1 MRKLLVFTSLSLLLA
16 FHVQGQPCFPDG
28 ISFGTQQDID
38 NFPINNPNCTV
49 IDGNVEIQGWE
60 IENLNG
66 LSAITSIGGDLVLY
80 NNYELTS
87 LNGLDKLINIGGK
100 LVISGHTSLP
110 NLNGLNKLTAIGGS
124 LFLYGNDNLTALS
137 GLENLTSVG
146 GFVELQGNRDLK
158 SLHGL
163 QNLSSVGSHV
173 KVFLNYSLPS
183 LAGLNKLS
191 NIPGNLQIIENENLA
206 SLTGLE
212 NLAHVGGY
220 LEISQ
225 NPLGSL
231 EPLSSL
237 QSVDGKFT
245 LALLPLTSLHGLE
258 QLASIKQGLSLYFV
272 GPLKNLQGL
281 SNLSYLGGTL
291 GLADMPGLK
300 NLVGLEK
307 LDTIHGILQLKNNYA
322 LTSLTGLEKISV
334 VTQQVWIRDNPVLTS
349 LNGLDGL
356 TVVGGEIVISG
367 NPNLSDCTIEPFC
380 TYFSHK
386 PDLIIE
392 NNAPGCNSEFEVFD
406 RCPALS
412 ATVRVLHDVNGDCLP
427 DSTDTPAAGVQVRLS
442 GANQLLIRETDGSGA
457 MNLDVFNDLYFALDL
472 PQFPTQNWAVCQDSM
487 LFDLSN
493 FVDSVPVTFLLQPL
507 TQCPDLSVEIG
518 LPATFGDCSVAS
530 AVFVSTRNTGT
541 VVAQGAKAAVL
552 MPAGLQ
558 LVSAVPQPSGQTGDT
573 LFFNLGD
580 LPPFA
585 AATVQMQVK
594 TACSGLESG
603 QALCL
608 EAFAA
613 PENPCTV
620 AQPFSDIKLSAQCA
634 GDSLRFT
641 LKNIG
646 NAPTQGPHEYVI
658 IRNQQRGTPVPF
670 SLDAQESL
678 LVSVPADSATY
689 RMEAT
694 KLDDGTKTAIS
705 KEGCGGLT
713 PGWVTAIW
721 QDQGPAAYD
730 FECRQ
735 LAGALVSN
743 RKTAIPSGA
752 GPELL
757 LPPNR
762 PLEYTISFQ
771 NTSSDTATRVRL
783 RDVLPADL
791 DINTFQ
797 PVAASHPFT
806 WQIRAANVLEVNF
819 DAINLPGAGANP
831 DASRGFFSFS
841 IAQKPDLPDGY
852 NLYNEAS
859 ILFDYNL
866 PLQTNTV
873 AHTIGELKGQG
884 YSCLPGGY
892 AFPTQADVD
901 DFQILYPG
909 CAIIDGTVTIG
920 SQFGTDITNL
930 NGLKQLKATS
940 GNLWITGLET
950 QNLSGLDS
958 LFAVGGSLEISYA
971 GLKSLHGLEQ
981 LHSIRGMYLRTNY
994 DLVNLSGLD
1003 NLLHC
1008 DGTISIIDN
1017 PSLKTLSGL
1026 GNLAT
1031 VTGHFDVLN
1040 NDKLLHLGGLNS
1052 LTTVDGYLSIHQNG
1066 ALGNLTGLENLTTAG
1081 KLSLWGNASLS
1092 DISALTQLDSA
1103 GALTIQFNPQ
1113 LNSLTGL
1120 GNLRVVGE
1128 NVFIQSNPMLID
1140 LTGLDQLSRVGQ
1152 DLSIQENF
1160 MLTDLSG
1167 LENITSVGGTLKITQ
1182 NPELVSLGALKN
1194 LNDLGGLYLEENNAL
1209 PNVNGLEN
1217 SPDKLSTLWINNNS
1231 ALTDLSS
1238 LSQVKAV
1245 DGDFVIS
1252 GNASLASLNGLENLS
1267 AVGGSFQIGFNA
1279 VLASLAGLGPVNSV
1293 GGNVSFAF
1301 NPLLG
1306 SLAELNKLKSVGGDF
1321 FLVLNP
1327 QLTSLD
1333 GLGQLGSIGG
1343 KLHIDGNENLLS
1355 LDALESLG
1363 TLGGDL
1369 QITGNA
1375 QLSDC
1380 SIFAICN
1387 QLIYGNV
1394 STYIMDNA
1402 PGCNSEAEIKAG
1414 CQNKPVQAV
1423 VRIDNDGNCLPDASD
1438 TPVAAIQVKL
1448 SGSAQMT
1455 TRPTD
1460 SSGVSNFSYLQTGS
1474 FSLELPQFPNQHWA
1488 VCQEPLVVSPGG
1500 MPDTVLATLLLTP
1513 LNNCPELRVSLGLP
1527 GHFRGCLVNSDI
1539 AVFTQNTG
1547 TIDAEN
1553 VRVAVVLPPE
1563 LDLKSAIPPVAAQNG
1578 DSLFFDMGNLAP
1590 FHTAVVRMKVGTS
1603 CDAFLLNQ
1611 TLCVE
1616 AAASLNNACTT
1627 TLPPFSEIK
1636 LATECTGDSVRFI
1649 LKNIGDAPTQNQ
1661 HQYLIYQNETPVKTA
1676 NFSLPAGESLT
1687 LSLPT
1692 DGATYRME
1700 ATKFDDGSLTATAI
1714 ENCGAMTPGLINAF
1728 WQDKGSLN
1736 VDFGCRQV
1744 IGSFDPN
1751 QKTAIPT
1758 GAGPD
1763 HLLDANRPLD
1773 YTIDFQNTGTD
1784 TAFRVLLRDV
1794 LPPTLDIN
1802 SFRPG
1807 YASHTCTW
1815 EIRGNTLEV
1824 LFFPIALPHTGI
1836 NEPASHGFFSF
1847 SIDQLPDLPPGTPL
1861 ENTASII
1868 FDFNPPIVT
1877 NTVVHRI
1884 GHLTVRVD
1892 APQPFDRLWQL
1903 AGNPTSDAATFRA
1916 LEYIGGEKRFEL
1928 FNANG
1933 RLVQAARF
1941 SGQSFQFRRE
1951 GLPEGWYVFRIGDA
1965 QGRVFTGKIIVV
1977 E

>member
-1 MRKLLVFTSLSLLLA
+1 MRKLPVFTLLSLLMVL
-16 FHVQGQPCFPDG
+16 HVQGQSCFPDG
-28 ISFGTQQDID
+28 IAFGTQQDID
-38 NFPINNPNCTV
+38 NFPINNPNCTT
-49 IDGNVEIQGWE
+49 IAGNVEIQGWE

-87 LNGLDKLINIGGK
+87 LSGLDKLTNIGGK
-100 LVISGHTSLP
+100 LIISGHTSLP
-110 NLNGLNKLTAIGGS
+110 NLNGFNQLKTIGGS
-124 LFLYGNDNLTALS
+124 LFLYGNTNLTALT
-137 GLENLTSVG
+137 GLESLTSVG
-146 GFVELQGNRDLK
+146 GYLELQSNRDLK
-158 SLHGL
+158 NLNGL
-163 QNLSSVGSHV
+163 NNLSSVGNYL
-173 KVFLNYSLPS
+173 KVFLNYSLTS
-183 LAGLNKLS
+183 LAGLDKLS
-191 NIPGNLQIIENENLA
+191 NIPGNLQIIENDNLT

-212 NLAHVGGY
+212 NLVHVGGN
-220 LEISQ
+220 LEISV
-225 NPLGSL
+225 NPLSSL
-231 EPLSSL
+231 EPLSL
-237 QSVDGKFT
+237 LTTIDGTFT
-245 LALLPLTSLHGLE
+245 LQLLPLTSLHGLE
-258 QLASIKQGLSLYFV
+258 QLTSIKQGLRLSSI
-272 GPLKNLQGL
+272 GQLKNLKGL

-291 GLADMPGLK
+291 GLANTYGLK

-307 LDTIHGILQLKNNYA
+307 LDTIHGILQLINNYT

-349 LNGLDGL
+349 LSGLDGL

-367 NPNLSDCTIEPFC
+367 NPNLSDCAIEPFC

-392 NNAPGCNSEFEVFD
+392 NNAPGCNSEFDVLV
-406 RCPALS
+406 RCPALT
-412 ATVRVLHDVNGDCLP
+412 ANVRVLYDVNGNCLP

-442 GANQLLIRETDGSGA
+442 ALNQLRIRETNAAGNV
-457 MNLDVFNDLYFALDL
+457 NLDVFNDAYFALDV

-507 TQCPDLSVEIG
+507 TQCPDLAVEIG
-518 LPATFGDCSVAS
+518 LPAAFGDCS
-530 AVFVSTRNTGT
+530 AVSPVSVRTRNAGT
-541 VVAQGAKAAVL
+541 VVAQGAKVAVL
-552 MPAGLQ
+552 VPAGLQ
-558 LVSAVPQPSGQTGDT
+558 LVSALPQPAAQSGDT

-585 AATVQMQVK
+585 TAVVQMQVK
-594 TACSGLESG
+594 TACSGLQSG
-603 QALCL
+603 QAICL

-613 PENPCTV
+613 PENPCAV
-620 AQPFSDIKLSAQCA
+620 AQSFSEVKLSAQCT

-646 NAPTQGPHEYVI
+646 NAPTQVPHEYVI

-670 SLDAQESL
+670 SLNAQESL
-678 LVSVPADSATY
+678 QVTVPADSATY

-694 KLDDGTKTAIS
+694 KLDDGTRTAVS

-735 LAGALVSN
+735 LADAVVSN
-743 RKTAIPSGA
+743 GKTAIPSGA

-771 NTSSDTATRVRL
+771 NTSSDTVTRVRL

-791 DINTFQ
+791 DINSFQ
-797 PVAASHPFT
+797 PVAASHPYT
-806 WQIRAANVLEVNF
+806 WQIRIGNVLEVNF

-841 IAQKPDLPDGY
+841 IAQKPDLPDGH
-852 NLYNEAS
+852 NLYNEAT

-873 AHTIGELKGQG
+873 AHTIGELKGEG
-884 YSCLPGGY
+884 YSCLPEGFTF
-892 AFPTQADVD
+892 ATQADID
-901 DFQILYPG
+901 NFKNLYPG
-909 CAIIDGTVTIG
+909 CAIIDGTVIIG
-920 SQFGTDITNL
+920 SEFGTDITNL
-930 NGLKQLKATS
+930 TGLKQLKATGS
-940 GNLWITGLET
+940 NLWITGLET
-950 QNLSGLDS
+950 QDLSGLDS
-958 LFAVGGSLEISYA
+958 LFSVGGALEIYYT
-971 GLKSLHGLEQ
+971 GLKSLHGLEHLNSSQ
-981 LHSIRGMYLRTNY
+981 SIYLRTNY
-994 DLVNLSGLD
+994 ELTSLSGLD
-1003 NLLHC
+1003 NLSHC
-1008 DGTISIIDN
+1008 DGTVSIIEN
-1017 PSLKTLSGL
+1017 PALKTLHGL
-1026 GNLAT
+1026 ENLAA
-1031 VTGHFDVLN
+1031 VNGHFDVLN
-1040 NDKLLHLGGLNS
+1040 NDKLLNLGGLNS
-1052 LTTVDGYLSIHQNG
+1052 LTTVDGYLVIQEND
-1066 ALGNLTGLENLTTAG
+1066 ALVKLTGLEQLTAVG
-1081 KLSLWGNASLS
+1081 KLSLSGNAALS
-1092 DISALTQLDSA
+1092 DISALAQLDSA
-1103 GALTIQFNPQ
+1103 GALTIHYNPE
-1113 LNSLTGL
+1113 LSSLTGL
-1120 GNLRVVGE
+1120 GNLRVVGGDML
-1128 NVFIQSNPMLID
+1128 IQSNPMLID
-1140 LTGLDQLSRVGQ
+1140 LSGLDQLSHVGQ
-1152 DLSIQENF
+1152 DLAVQENF
-1160 MLTDLSG
+1160 MLTDFSG
-1167 LENITSVGGTLKITQ
+1167 LENLTSVGGTLKITQ

-1194 LNDLGGLYLEENNAL
+1194 LSDLGGLYLVENNAL
-1209 PNVNGLEN
+1209 PGLSGLEN
-1217 SPDKLSTLWINNNS
+1217 SSDKLSTLWINNNS

-1238 LSQVKAV
+1238 LSQVKTV

-1252 GNASLASLNGLENLS
+1252 GNAALTSLKGLENLS
-1267 AVGGSFQIGFNA
+1267 TVGGIFEIGFNWA
-1279 VLASLAGLGPVNSV
+1279 LASLTGLGPVSSV
-1293 GGNVSFAF
+1293 GGYVSFSF
-1301 NPLLG
+1301 NPLLT
-1306 SLAELNKLKSVGGDF
+1306 SLAELNKLKTVGGDF
-1321 FLVLNP
+1321 FLVLNS

-1333 GLGQLGSIGG
+1333 GLGQLASIGG
-1343 KLHIDGNENLLS
+1343 KLNIDGNENLLS
-1355 LDALESLG
+1355 LDALASLG

-1369 QITGNA
+1369 QITGNT

-1387 QLIYGNV
+1387 NLINGNT

-1414 CQNKPVQAV
+1414 CQNKPVQAA

-1438 TPVAAIQVKL
+1438 TPVAAVQVKL

-1460 SSGVSNFSYLQTGS
+1460 STGVSRFSYLQTGS
-1474 FSLELPQFPNQHWA
+1474 FSLELPQFPNQNWA
-1488 VCQEPLVVSPGG
+1488 VCQEPLVVTPGG

-1527 GHFRGCLVNSDI
+1527 GQFRGCLVTSDI

-1547 TIDAEN
+1547 TTGAEN

-1563 LDLKSAIPPVAAQNG
+1563 LDLKSAIPPVAAQSG
-1578 DSLFFDMGNLAP
+1578 DSLFFDLGNVAP
-1590 FHTAVVRMKVGTS
+1590 FQTAVVRMKVSTN

-1616 AAASLNNACTT
+1616 AAASMGNACPT
-1627 TLPPFSEIK
+1627 TLPSFSEIK

-1661 HQYLIYQNETPVKTA
+1661 HQYGIYQNETPIKTA
-1676 NFSLPAGESLT
+1676 NFSLNAQESLT
-1687 LSLPT
+1687 VSLPA

-1714 ENCGAMTPGLINAF
+1714 ENCGALTPGLINAF

-1736 VDFGCRQV
+1736 ADFSCRQV

-1763 HLLDANRPLD
+1763 HLLDANRPLE

-1807 YASHTCTW
+1807 YASHDYTW
-1815 EIRGNTLEV
+1815 EMRDNTLEV
-1824 LFFPIALPHTGI
+1824 LFFPIALPHAGI

-1847 SIDQLPDLPPGTPL
+1847 SIDQLPDLPAGTQL

-1903 AGNPTSDAATFRA
+1903 AGNPTHDAATFRT

-1933 RLVQAARF
+1933 RLVQTARF
-1941 SGQSFQFRRE
+1941 SGQSFEFRRD
-1951 GLPEGWYVFRIGDA
+1951 GLPGGWYVFRIGDV
-1965 QGRVFTGKIIVV
+1965 QGRMFTGTLIV